1 MEILIIRYSSLGD
14 ILIATPIIRAIKGHY
29 RSANL
34 DILVDE
40 RYSPLLYNNPH
51 IKNVITFKRD
61 SNRVSEMIRLRRSM
75 KRYDIVFDLQNKPF
89 SKTISRILSRGEVF
103 TFNKQS
109 CDRYNNKE
117 KRHILELYSSF
128 LANCGIELTDYR
140 YELCY
145 KREIEDRRVG
155 INIEGG
161 HLSKRL
167 SKRQLIEVSR
177 KLSNEGFR
185 IYLIGT
191 EASSEL
197 ARDIMSCTPNTVD
210 ATSYN
215 VQELIETIFSLSL
228 LITPDSGPLHIAAA
242 AGVRTVAVFGSTSPY
257 RWLPPVKDIS
267 LIYTEYFCSPCSEY
281 GTSLC
286 RAMKGFSCIRGISPD
301 IIVLEAKRLYER
313 QDS

>member
-14 ILIATPIIRAIKGHY
+14 ILIATPIIRAIKEHY
-29 RSANL
+29 QSANL

-51 IKNVITFKRD
+51 IENIITFKRD
-61 SNRVSEMIRLRRSM
+61 SNRIFEIIRLRRSM

-89 SKTISRILSRGEVF
+89 SKAISRILSRGDVL
-103 TFNKQS
+103 TFNKQF
-109 CDRYNNKE
+109 CDRYNNKN

-128 LANCGIELTDYR
+128 LAACGIELTDYR
-140 YELCY
+140 YELYY
-145 KREIEDRRVG
+145 KREVEEKRVG

-167 SKRQLIEVSR
+167 SKRQLIEISR
-177 KLSNEGFR
+177 RLNREGFR

-197 ARDIMSCTPNTVD
+197 ARDIMSCIPNTVD
-210 ATSYN
+210 TTSYN
-215 VQELIETIFSLSL
+215 VQQLIELISSLSL

-242 AGVRTVAVFGSTSPY
+242 SGVKTVAVFGSTSPY

-267 LIYTEYFCSPCSEY
+267 LIYLEYPCSPCSEY

-286 RAMKGFSCIRGISPD
+286 RAMKSFSCIREISPD
-301 IIVLEAKRLYER
+301 IIVLEARRLYER
-313 QDS
+313 QDR